1 MSKNPPIFLDFCGH
15 TVQSVRRATD
25 HFSDSV
31 VFSYTL
37 TFENKDE
44 GLELLGR
51 IQAKLVLL
59 FGIWYEGCKKLA
71 CKGQNST
78 YYISKF
84 RT

>member
-1 MSKNPPIFLDFCGH
+1 MSKNPPIFLDFCVH

-25 HFSDSV
+25 QFSDSV

-71 CKGQNST
+71 
-78 YYISKF
+78 
-84 RT
+84 